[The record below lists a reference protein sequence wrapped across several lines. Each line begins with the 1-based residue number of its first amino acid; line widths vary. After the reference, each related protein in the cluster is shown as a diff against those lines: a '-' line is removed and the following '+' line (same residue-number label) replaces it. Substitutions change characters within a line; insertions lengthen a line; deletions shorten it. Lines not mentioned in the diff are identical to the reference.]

1 MDNYQMTRSLAGL
14 AVTHSMLPVY
24 SVSGESMLYPRT
36 IPAYQYPQSDAKPV
50 YPSGWSNPYSE
61 DSPAETFNLDQPST
75 YLPTSVLTTTTTN
88 VYETPSRWS
97 LPTTRP
103 TKYDASTYCDPE
115 PSYVTQSLPHSQTD
129 NRVPTTSDIVSPLNM
144 SSLQANLPEKP
155 PVQRIQVPETATP
168 QRQLPM
174 PQPSPALTARNIV
187 DRMQDQRLR
196 AAQVGNGQQIISNTF
211 VKPLLPWAVDGSIR
225 ALVVS
230 QPVSM
235 PTTTHSTTVAPV
247 PSTSECGLV
256 YTSASD
262 TVPNYGS
269 TTDAAS
275 QSQLDFSTSIPFDVM
290 SMPPST
296 ITYSNFR
303 DYRGSISSS
312 TQPQRPSSRS
322 STCVVKSD
330 TSPKRNQVSIDS
342 ANSYPVASENQR
354 TSPTRPHS
362 TGVVPFR
369 IPCRGVHEGKHVPFQ
384 RSPTSTV
391 KSNL

>member
-1 MDNYQMTRSLAGL
+1 MARGLAGL
-14 AVTHSMLPVY
+14 ADTHSMLPIY
-24 SVSGESMLYPRT
+24 SVSNGSMVFPRT
-36 IPAYQYPQSDAKPV
+36 MPAYQYPQSDAKPV

-103 TKYDASTYCDPE
+103 TKYEASAYCDPE
-115 PSYVTQSLPHSQTD
+115 PSYVTHGLPHSQTD
-129 NRVPTTSDIVSPLNM
+129 NGVPTTSDVVSPLTI
-144 SSLQANLPEKP
+144 SSLQTNLPEKSLLQR
-155 PVQRIQVPETATP
+155 VQVLETATP

-174 PQPSPALTARNIV
+174 PQPSPALTARNVV

-196 AAQVGNGQQIISNTF
+196 AAQVGNGQHVTSNIF
-211 VKPLLPWAVDGSIR
+211 VKPLLPWAADGGLR

-230 QPVSM
+230 EPASM
-235 PTTTHSTTVAPV
+235 PTTTHGTAAAPV
-247 PSTSECGLV
+247 PTTSECNLV
-256 YTSASD
+256 YTTASD
-262 TVPNYGS
+262 TVPHYGS

-275 QSQLDFSTSIPFDVM
+275 QSQLDFSTSIPFDIM

-303 DYRGSISSS
+303 DYRSSISSS
-312 TQPQRPSSRS
+312 SQPQRSCSRS

-342 ANSYPVASENQR
+342 ANSNQR
-354 TSPTRPHS
+354 TSPTRPHP
-362 TGVVPFR
+362 TGAVPFR
-369 IPCRGVHEGKHVPFQ
+369 ISGKNIQEGKRVPSQ

>member
-1 MDNYQMTRSLAGL
+1 MDTYQMSRSLAGL
-14 AVTHSMLPVY
+14 AATHSMLPIY
-24 SVSGESMLYPRT
+24 SVSSGSMVYPRT
-36 IPAYQYPQSDAKPV
+36 MPAYQYPQSDAKPV

-103 TKYDASTYCDPE
+103 TKYEASTYCDPE
-115 PSYVTQSLPHSQTD
+115 PSYVTHSLPHSQTD
-129 NRVPTTSDIVSPLNM
+129 NRVPTTSDVVSPLTM
-144 SSLQANLPEKP
+144 SSSQTNLPEKP
-155 PVQRIQVPETATP
+155 LLQRVQVSETATP

-174 PQPSPALTARNIV
+174 PQPSPALTARNVV

-196 AAQVGNGQQIISNTF
+196 AAQVGNGQHVTSNTF
-211 VKPLLPWAVDGSIR
+211 VKPLLPWAADGGLR

-230 QPVSM
+230 EPASM
-235 PTTTHSTTVAPV
+235 STTTHGTTAAPI
-247 PSTSECGLV
+247 PITSECNLV
-256 YTSASD
+256 YTAASD
-262 TVPNYGS
+262 TVPHYGS

-275 QSQLDFSTSIPFDVM
+275 QSQLDFSTSIPFDVI

-303 DYRGSISSS
+303 DYRGSISSPA
-312 TQPQRPSSRS
+312 QPQRPCSRS
-322 STCVVKSD
+322 STCVVKTD
-330 TSPKRNQVSIDS
+330 TSPKRNQVSIES
-342 ANSYPVASENQR
+342 ANSYPTASENQR
-354 TSPTRPHS
+354 TSPTRPHP
-362 TGVVPFR
+362 TGAVPFR
-369 IPCRGVHEGKHVPFQ
+369 IPCKSVQEGKRVPFQ

>member
-1 MDNYQMTRSLAGL
+1 MGRSLAGL
-14 AVTHSMLPVY
+14 AATHSMLPIY
-24 SVSGESMLYPRT
+24 SVSSGSMVYPRT
-36 IPAYQYPQSDAKPV
+36 IPAYHYPQSDAKPV

-75 YLPTSVLTTTTTN
+75 YVPTSALTTTATN
-88 VYETPSRWS
+88 LYETPSRWS
-97 LPTTRP
+97 LPTARP
-103 TKYDASTYCDPE
+103 TKYEATTYCDPE
-115 PSYVTQSLPHSQTD
+115 PSYVTLSLPHSQTD
-129 NRVPTTSDIVSPLNM
+129 NQVPITSDVVSPLTM
-144 SSLQANLPEKP
+144 SSLQTNLPDKSLLRR
-155 PVQRIQVPETATP
+155 VQVSETAAP

-174 PQPSPALTARNIV
+174 PQPSPALTARNVV

-196 AAQVGNGQQIISNTF
+196 TAQIGNGQQVTSNTF
-211 VKPLLPWAVDGSIR
+211 VKPLLPWAVDGGLR

-230 QPVSM
+230 EPASM
-235 PTTTHSTTVAPV
+235 PTTTHGTTAAPV
-247 PSTSECGLV
+247 PSTSACNLV
-256 YTSASD
+256 YTTASD
-262 TVPNYGS
+262 TVPHYGS

-303 DYRGSISSS
+303 DYRSSISSS
-312 TQPQRPSSRS
+312 AQPQRPSSRS

-330 TSPKRNQVSIDS
+330 TSLKRNQVSIDS
-342 ANSYPVASENQR
+342 ANSYPIASENQR
-354 TSPTRPHS
+354 TSPTRPHP
-362 TGVVPFR
+362 TGAVPFT
-369 IPCRGVHEGKHVPFQ
+369 ISCRGAQEGKRVPFQ

>member
-1 MDNYQMTRSLAGL
+1 MDTYQMSRSLVGL
-14 AVTHSMLPVY
+14 AATHSMVPIY
-24 SVSGESMLYPRT
+24 SVNSGSMLYPRT

-50 YPSGWSNPYSE
+50 YPSGWSNSYSE

-75 YLPTSVLTTTTTN
+75 YLPTSVLTTTTN

-103 TKYDASTYCDPE
+103 TKYEASTYCDPE

-129 NRVPTTSDIVSPLNM
+129 NGVPTTSDVVSPLTI
-144 SSLQANLPEKP
+144 SSLQTNLPEKSLLQR
-155 PVQRIQVPETATP
+155 VQVSETAAP

-174 PQPSPALTARNIV
+174 PQPSPALTARNVV

-196 AAQVGNGQQIISNTF
+196 TAQIGNGQHVTSNTF
-211 VKPLLPWAVDGSIR
+211 VKPLLPWAADGGLR
-225 ALVVS
+225 APVVS
-230 QPVSM
+230 EPASM
-235 PTTTHSTTVAPV
+235 PTTTHGTTVAPV
-247 PSTSECGLV
+247 PSTSECNLV
-256 YTSASD
+256 YTTASD
-262 TVPNYGS
+262 TVPHYGS
-269 TTDAAS
+269 ITDAAS
-275 QSQLDFSTSIPFDVM
+275 QSQLDFSTSIPFDVI

-303 DYRGSISSS
+303 DYRSSMSSS
-312 TQPQRPSSRS
+312 VQPQHSCSRS

-342 ANSYPVASENQR
+342 ANSYPIASENQR
-354 TSPTRPHS
+354 TSPTRPHP
-362 TGVVPFR
+362 TGAIPFR
-369 IPCRGVHEGKHVPFQ
+369 IPCKSVQEGKRIPFQ